1 MSYLA
6 LKLTHYGPPESSLK
20 LVECKEETPGLK
32 EAVIHVDAVG
42 MHIADSLTARGTEKT
57 KRGSLHTWI

>member
-20 LVECKEETPGLK
+20 LVECEEETPGLE

-42 MHIADSLTARGTEKT
+42 TVSYTHLTLPT
-57 KRGSLHTWI
+57 KA